1 MRDHR
6 MVDGRHGDGRDHRHR
21 RSGLDTTT
29 NEFTGRVA
37 ASTDVAGSRG
47 LINADS
53 DHGTAVAMVA
63 AAARNNNGVMGIA
76 YGATIAAFRA
86 DTPEAAPAVRAA
98 PLPIPT

>member
-1 MRDHR
+1 MGATGTGVTIGI
-6 MVDGRHGDGRDHRHR
+6 VD
-21 RSGLDTTT
+21 SGLDTTT
-29 NEFTGRVA
+29 NEFTGRVSA

-47 LINADS
+47 LANADS

-86 DTPEAAPAVRAA
+86 DTPAAAPAVRAA